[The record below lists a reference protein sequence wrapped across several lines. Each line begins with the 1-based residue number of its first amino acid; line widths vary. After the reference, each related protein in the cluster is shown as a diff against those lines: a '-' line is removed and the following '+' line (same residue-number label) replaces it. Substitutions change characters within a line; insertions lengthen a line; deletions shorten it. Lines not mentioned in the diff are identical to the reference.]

1 MEIGQVTVDGSIV
14 GTIDINL
21 SADTAP
27 VSDFQFYEPGGRA
40 DRGTEGG
47 ERQHHRIGHPHSAPE
62 KAEHHHTPGHRPE
75 KPAPD
80 KKHDSYFDSDVP
92 EKKRE
97 APPGQVYTSDGHTT
111 VRQGSAETD
120 AAITR
125 AAKEHNLD
133 PNFMRGIASIESG
146 MNPSSNANARTQ
158 YKGLYQI
165 GTDEWRRTGRGGN
178 PYSAEDNAQAAG
190 RLFSENRRQFVQ
202 RFGRD
207 PTESELYMMHQ
218 QGLGFYT
225 RGAMTNIQG
234 NPYPGM
240 KGPQTH
246 ESFEA
251 GWGRE
256 IARRKAAYARAHP
269 APEAKKETTPAMP
282 TDTEPM

>member
-1 MEIGQVTVDGSIV
+1 MDIGDVTLG
-14 GTIDINL
+14 GTVIGRIEINL
-21 SADTAP
+21 SSEVEEP
-27 VSDFQFYEPGGRA
+27 SQFEGYEPQGRA
-40 DRGTEGG
+40 DRGTHIEGSG
-47 ERQHHRIGHPHSAPE
+47 HRIGHGGGH
-62 KAEHHHTPGHRPE
+62 KEHHHAPGHRPSAP
-75 KPAPD
+75 PAD
-80 KKHDSYFDSDVP
+80 KKHDGHFDSDIP

-97 APPGQVYTSDGHTT
+97 APPGKEYTSDGHAM

-125 AAKEHNLD
+125 SAKEHNLD

-146 MNPSSNANARTQ
+146 MNPTSNANARTQ

-190 RLFSENRRQFVQ
+190 RLFSENRRQFVKN
-202 RFGRD
+202 FGRD

-225 RGAMTNIQG
+225 RGAMTNIHG

-256 IARRKAAYARAHP
+256 IARRKAAYAKSHP
-269 APEAKKETTPAMP
+269 APTATAPMP
-282 TDTEPM
+282 TQTEPM